1 MKTPWVLARRHLRTH
16 WARTGLT
23 VAALVVALYLFC
35 FLVSLVTT
43 LHDSVKSAATNRVIV
58 QSAVSLFVALPI
70 DYQAKIE
77 QVPGVAAITKFQWF
91 GGYYQE
97 QANFLAE
104 FGVDHDKFFDM
115 YDQEVEITEGPGG
128 VTGPGARQAV
138 IDAMAADR
146 RACVIGEGLVRD
158 PDFGFAIGQTV
169 PLMGTIFPK
178 SDGSAWEFNVVGVY
192 KPLKGNMDDRT
203 IWFRYDYL
211 WETLQ
216 AGGAGGPRGVGV
228 YSVNIAPGHDP
239 ATVIADIDAL
249 FAGGPQRTMT
259 TTEAAFQAAFVS
271 MMGNLPFFVGTI
283 GGAVVFA
290 VMFSV
295 VNTMLMS
302 ARQRTHEIGILK
314 ALGYSDGAL
323 SRLLLGES
331 MMLTILG
338 GGLGLLLAFVTADGL
353 RKGFGSYL
361 PTYTVQPGTLLI
373 GLGITL
379 GIGVI
384 AGLAPAIVAGRLLPT
399 AALRSEG

>member
-1 MKTPWVLARRHLRTH
+1 LKTPWVLARRHLRTH

-216 AGGAGGPRGVGV
+216 AGAAGGPRGVGV

-384 AGLAPAIVAGRLLPT
+384 AGLAPAILAGRLLPT

>member
-216 AGGAGGPRGVGV
+216 AGAAGGPRGVGV

-331 MMLTILG
+331 MMLTLLG

>member
-1 MKTPWVLARRHLRTH
+1 LKTPWVLARRHLRTH

-77 QVPGVAAITKFQWF
+77 QVPGVAATTKFQWF

-216 AGGAGGPRGVGV
+216 AGAAGGPRGVGV

-331 MMLTILG
+331 MMLTLLG

>member
-77 QVPGVAAITKFQWF
+77 QVPGVAATTKFQWF

-216 AGGAGGPRGVGV
+216 AGAAGGPRGVGV

-331 MMLTILG
+331 MMLTLLG

>member
-1 MKTPWVLARRHLRTH
+1 MRTPWILARRHLRAH

-77 QVPGVAAITKFQWF
+77 SVPGVASTTKFQWF

-104 FGVDHDKFFDM
+104 FGVDQDRFFDM
-115 YDQEVEITEGPGG
+115 YRQEVEITEGPGG

-146 RACVIGEGLVRD
+146 RACVVGEGLVRD
-158 PDFGFAIGQTV
+158 PDFQFKVGQTV

-216 AGGAGGPRGVGV
+216 AGAAGGPRGVGV
-228 YSVNIAPGHDP
+228 YSVNLAPGHDP
-239 ATVIADIDAL
+239 AAVIADIDAL
-249 FAGGPQRTMT
+249 FAAGPQRTMT

-314 ALGYSDGAL
+314 ALGYSDTTL

-331 MMLTILG
+331 MMLTLIG
-338 GGLGLLLAFVTADGL
+338 GGLGLVLAFVSADAL

-361 PTYTVQPGTLLI
+361 PTYSVQPSTLVI
-373 GLGITL
+373 GFGITL
-379 GIGVI
+379 GIGLI
-384 AGLAPAIVAGRLLPT
+384 AGLAPAVVAGRLLPT

>member
-77 QVPGVAAITKFQWF
+77 QVPGVAATTKFQWF

-216 AGGAGGPRGVGV
+216 AG
-228 YSVNIAPGHDP
+228 
-239 ATVIADIDAL
+239 
-249 FAGGPQRTMT
+249 
-259 TTEAAFQAAFVS
+259 
-271 MMGNLPFFVGTI
+271 
-283 GGAVVFA
+283 
-290 VMFSV
+290 
-295 VNTMLMS
+295 
-302 ARQRTHEIGILK
+302 
-314 ALGYSDGAL
+314 
-323 SRLLLGES
+323 
-331 MMLTILG
+331 
-338 GGLGLLLAFVTADGL
+338 
-353 RKGFGSYL
+353 
-361 PTYTVQPGTLLI
+361 
-373 GLGITL
+373 
-379 GIGVI
+379 
-384 AGLAPAIVAGRLLPT
+384 
-399 AALRSEG
+399 

>member
-77 QVPGVAAITKFQWF
+77 QVPGVAATTKFQWF